1 MLFASICAFVLL
13 GITELGPQWTLKS
26 NKETIFHN
34 ERSDGEVGIPH
45 NGESNQPNSFIC
57 DPGRPK
63 DTQMKSKS
71 NIKLALLQKLQ
82 LRF

>member
-1 MLFASICAFVLL
+1 MLFASICTFVLL

-45 NGESNQPNSFIC
+45 NGDSNQPNHPTPVLRKSF
-57 DPGRPK
+57 
-63 DTQMKSKS
+63 
-71 NIKLALLQKLQ
+71 
-82 LRF
+82 